1 MGRQATRSKKKNK
14 KQKLYWLQ
22 LASPAWPISRRI
34 LSLCA
39 SSRDPISPRD
49 ERRHN
54 PCCRPGR
61 HTATPTTP
69 TPLPPLSSIPP
80 HYRRGRRLL
89 PRGRQPRPRSP
100 HLCTPR
106 RARSVHWHGRLPS
119 VGAHLVLARRA
130 RVGFTLVYL
139 FRLVCGGASGARGR
153 RLSLRL

>member
-1 MGRQATRSKKKNK
+1 MGRQATRSKKKQK
-14 KQKLYWLQ
+14 KTEAL
-22 LASPAWPISRRI
+22 LASARIAGLAHLSTDSLALRRPEGI
-34 LSLCA
+34 LPRPDSPD
-39 SSRDPISPRD
+39 SPSPRD

-61 HTATPTTP
+61 HTATPTP

-139 FRLVCGGASGARGR
+139 FGLV
-153 RLSLRL
+153 